1 MDIKKPTSKFAVITN
16 NFKAIILLR
25 PPLATNLL
33 LEKFLRGVLL
43 TLVLALYAGLI
54 YWLYLITFAHIYF
67 DKVDFNLD
75 GVYTFKDFLF
85 GVFGGGIDMT
95 IGIMNNFID
104 GSGEFWEISTKVE
117 YTSANMFK
125 AFLFWYLYF
134 IPGNAFLGHLAIDS
148 FFEGRLKEDE

>member
-25 PPLATNLL
+25 PPLATYLL
-33 LEKFLRGVLL
+33 LEKFLRVVLV
-43 TLVLALYAGLI
+43 TLVFALSAGLI
-54 YWLYLITFAHIYF
+54 FWLYVITISHISF

-85 GVFGGGIDMT
+85 GIFGVGIEVIIDT
-95 IGIMNNFID
+95 MNNFID
-104 GSGEFWEISTKVE
+104 VNGEFWEITTKVE

-125 AFLFWYLYF
+125 AFLFYYLYF
-134 IPGNAFLGHLAIDS
+134 IPGNVFVGSLAIKL
-148 FFEGRLKEDE
+148 FYEGRLKADE